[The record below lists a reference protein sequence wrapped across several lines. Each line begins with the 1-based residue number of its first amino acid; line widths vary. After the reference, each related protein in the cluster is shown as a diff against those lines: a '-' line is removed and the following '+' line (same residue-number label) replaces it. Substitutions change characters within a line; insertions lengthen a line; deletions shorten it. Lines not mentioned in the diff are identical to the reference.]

1 MLTTNVNRKDT
12 VLHTIMLA
20 HNISEQLFFISYD
33 DQLLVEYNV
42 KCREDQL
49 AFFNITTMDLEGRT
63 CIDEDGNEKFI
74 KQIVSISVLII

>member
-20 HNISEQLFFISYD
+20 HISEQLFFISYD
-33 DQLLVEYNV
+33 DQLLVEYKV
-42 KCREDQL
+42 QCRANQL

-63 CIDEDGNEKFI
+63 CIDEDGNPKFI
-74 KQIVSISVLII
+74 KQIVSITVLII

>member
-1 MLTTNVNRKDT
+1 M
-12 VLHTIMLA
+12 
-20 HNISEQLFFISYD
+20 
-33 DQLLVEYNV
+33 